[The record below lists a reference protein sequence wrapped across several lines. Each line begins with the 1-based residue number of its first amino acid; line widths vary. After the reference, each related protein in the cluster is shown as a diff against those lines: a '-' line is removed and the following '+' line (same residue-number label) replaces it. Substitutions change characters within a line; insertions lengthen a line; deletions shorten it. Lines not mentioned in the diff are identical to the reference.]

1 MQITHISFSGGGMS
15 GLTYLG
21 VVRYLQMEQI
31 DKQIQS
37 LVGTSMGAL
46 FACVMALGIPAGTL
60 ETDLKKFFAEPK
72 NAFFEASA
80 LMQMFDRMGI
90 ENASIVTR
98 PLEKYFLELWGTLDV
113 TFLEFA
119 KKTGKDLV
127 ICASCIETASA
138 TYFSVNNTPD
148 VYVLKAIQA
157 SMAVPMVFFP
167 VEIHDKH
174 YVDGGVTDNQPVDCF
189 GNKARESMLAVRM
202 TWKKQESA
210 TTVTANFVSYI
221 SHIMY
226 MMFQYWDRQFQ
237 KAKYV
242 ILCDDP
248 PVPFLPCKYS
258 KEGIMVKI
266 TDRDVDASVE
276 YGFIKAYELFTKV
289 TQPSSA
295 QHPLEP

>member
-15 GLTYLG
+15 GLAYLG
-21 VVRYLQMEQI
+21 VVRYMQMEQI
-31 DKQIQS
+31 DKKIQS

-46 FACVMALGIPAGTL
+46 FACVMALGIPAGTM
-60 ETDLKKFFAEPK
+60 EVDLKKFFADPK
-72 NAFFEASA
+72 NAFFEAAS
-80 LMQMFDRMGI
+80 LMQMFHRMGI
-90 ENASIVTR
+90 EHASIVTR

-113 TFLEFA
+113 TFLDFA

-127 ICASCIETASA
+127 ICASCIETSSA
-138 TYFSVNNTPD
+138 TYFSVNTTPD
-148 VYVLKAIQA
+148 VYVLHAIQA

-167 VEIHDKH
+167 VEINGKH

-189 GNKARESMLAVRM
+189 GDRARESMLAVRM
-202 TWKKQESA
+202 TWKKQEEA
-210 TTVTANFVSYI
+210 TPVATVTENVVTYL

-226 MMFQYWDRQFQ
+226 TMFQYWDRQFQ

-258 KEGIMVKI
+258 KEGISVKI

-276 YGFIKAYELFTKV
+276 YGFVKAYDLFTQQAS
-289 TQPSSA
+289 TLHPS
-295 QHPLEP
+295 EP